1 MEEFRPSSYQ
11 EYGGGDG
18 GRNLEIIDG
27 NVLKYVHKPCY
38 ASTYPPPF
46 DHHHHQKQTVP
57 KKKKKSSSL
66 SIKSWW
72 NDPKMK
78 RKMRLTGYKMYAI
91 EGKIKTSLKKAHK
104 WIKKKPLETPSL
116 KISFDAA
123 FQSYAKKSCSGIA
136 GKNSEGTGIPVLAK
150 KLHAQN
156 EDGSVISA
164 YVTDAKSLSEICD
177 TCIFKHV
184 LRKENGLARGET
196 TYLVE
201 RVPLFAAS
209 AVEKDRRRSDPSN

>member
-46 DHHHHQKQTVP
+46 DHHHHKKQTVP

-104 WIKKKPLETPSL
+104 WIKKKYRSIVHAEALAL
-116 KISFDAA
+116 VI
-123 FQSYAKKSCSGIA
+123 
-136 GKNSEGTGIPVLAK
+136 EGDSRTIVK

-164 YVTDAKSLSEICD
+164 YITDAKSLSEICD

-184 LRKENGLARGET
+184 LRKEKGLARGET

-209 AVEKDRRRSDPSN
+209 AVEKDRR

>member
-27 NVLKYVHKPCY
+27 NVLKFVHKPCY

-104 WIKKKPLETPSL
+104 WIKKK
-116 KISFDAA
+116 
-123 FQSYAKKSCSGIA
+123 Y
-136 GKNSEGTGIPVLAK
+136 
-150 KLHAQN
+150 
-156 EDGSVISA
+156 
-164 YVTDAKSLSEICD
+164 
-177 TCIFKHV
+177 
-184 LRKENGLARGET
+184 
-196 TYLVE
+196 
-201 RVPLFAAS
+201 
-209 AVEKDRRRSDPSN
+209 RSIVHGY